1 MVRWPLV
8 SNTLKA
14 NKSDQQ
20 SEQRF
25 PFDSK
30 GQKGR
35 ERGMRGGEEG
45 KKGEKRER
53 GGGKALQREK
63 CKVKEKSMMLR
74 KTNRNTDE
82 SLSQKF
88 W

>member
-20 SEQRF
+20 SEQKF
-25 PFDSK
+25 PFESK

-35 ERGMRGGEEG
+35 ERAMRGGEEG
-45 KKGEKRER
+45 KEGEKEEGEEEKLCR
-53 GGGKALQREK
+53 GKNAKWKKNQWCSGKQTEIQM
-63 CKVKEKSMMLR
+63 KV
-74 KTNRNTDE
+74 
-82 SLSQKF
+82 
-88 W
+88 